1 MTLADIQLILKLSF
15 YRLAV
20 LAGSLQKNQRKDM
33 RLFKKL
39 KAYNQ
44 QEIEGAY
51 FGFGILR
58 AKDYD
63 RDIYGHLFLFSMN
76 TKVKKFI
83 KKLFIAI

>member
-1 MTLADIQLILKLSF
+1 
-15 YRLAV
+15 
-20 LAGSLQKNQRKDM
+20 M